1 MPRIK
6 LTKSAID
13 ALPTPSSD
21 VVYWDAYPG
30 FGVKITAKGRK
41 VFIVLY
47 RAGGAGSHL
56 RKYTIGP
63 YGRVTLH
70 QARVAA
76 QKVFAA
82 KLVGLDPAAEKR
94 EAKRRVVADRVDDLL
109 EDFIAQR
116 LSKNRSVA
124 EISRLLRREVGKPWV
139 GRSIHE
145 LTKRDVVEVV
155 SAIEQRGA
163 PGAARLTVEP
173 QHERRTFTATFLPPL
188 PFCAYGD

>member
-21 VVYWDAYPG
+21 VVYWDAAYPG
-30 FGVKITAKGRK
+30 FGVKITPKGRK

-47 RAGGAGSHL
+47 RTGGAGSYL

-109 EDFIAQR
+109 EDLLPNDFQR
-116 LSKNRSVA
+116 TARWP
-124 EISRLLRREVGKPWV
+124 RFPGFFV
-139 GRSIHE
+139 GRWESHGWAE
-145 LTKRDVVEVV
+145 ASMSSPSGMWLK
-155 SAIEQRGA
+155 SSQQLSN
-163 PGAARLTVEP
+163 AAHP
-173 QHERRTFTATFLPPL
+173 ALPTRP
-188 PFCAYGD
+188 

>member
-13 ALPTPSSD
+13 ALPTHSSD
-21 VVYWDAYPG
+21 VVYWDAAYPG
-30 FGVKITAKGRK
+30 FGVKITPMGRK

-47 RAGGAGSHL
+47 RTGGAGSYL

-82 KLVGLDPAAEKR
+82 KLVGRDPAAEKR

-124 EISRLLRREVGKPWV
+124 EISRLLRREVGKSWA
-139 GRSIHE
+139 GRNIHE
-145 LTKRDVVEVV
+145 LTKRDVCGTREIAEAGVLM
-155 SAIEQRGA
+155 AY
-163 PGAARLTVEP
+163 
-173 QHERRTFTATFLPPL
+173 TANLPD
-188 PFCAYGD
+188 AYRQNGI